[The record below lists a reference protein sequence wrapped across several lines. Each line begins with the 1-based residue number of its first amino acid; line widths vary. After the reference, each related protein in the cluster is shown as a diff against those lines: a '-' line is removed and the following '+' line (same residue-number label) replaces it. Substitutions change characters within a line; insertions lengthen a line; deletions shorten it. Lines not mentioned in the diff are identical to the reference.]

1 MVVPSFAA
9 SFAASFTV
17 VACSSASA
25 TSMEEAR
32 KALTTN
38 SNPRCSN
45 NSRAFPGAAT
55 ETAANVCMANIGTGG
70 KKRGG
75 KKNVMVCDLTACVGG
90 NVLSFGKQFDYVYGI
105 EIDPTRHRMLQ
116 NNVRVMHDYRTS
128 ATSGRSGRNFQRSQ
142 IHTVC
147 GDAVLLLQPTPPGNI
162 LVQDFLSQWSP
173 SSVGVRIDEMIY
185 FLDPPW
191 GGLNYKNQSSIS
203 LTLGATPIA
212 TVVALCLK
220 VW

>member
-1 MVVPSFAA
+1 MVRQGGNFLLPSGTDNNALVAIKDDTRIDSALWWRPLVVP

-70 KKRGG
+70 KKRGKKRGGEEREREG
-75 KKNVMVCDLTACVGG
+75 KR
-90 NVLSFGKQFDYVYGI
+90 GKERDVSRGI
-105 EIDPTRHRMLQ
+105 E
-116 NNVRVMHDYRTS
+116 
-128 ATSGRSGRNFQRSQ
+128 
-142 IHTVC
+142 
-147 GDAVLLLQPTPPGNI
+147 
-162 LVQDFLSQWSP
+162 
-173 SSVGVRIDEMIY
+173 
-185 FLDPPW
+185 
-191 GGLNYKNQSSIS
+191 
-203 LTLGATPIA
+203 
-212 TVVALCLK
+212 
-220 VW
+220 